1 VKLWLR
7 FPATPSSDAT
17 RTQRRR
23 SLLLAVIGI
32 AVLPLAWRGTSCG
45 QDFDFHLEG
54 WLDVVDHW
62 HHGILYP
69 HWASAANYLAG
80 EPRFVFYPPLSWI
93 LGALLGVV
101 LPWTWT
107 PLAFTLIALLGAGF
121 SFRAMAREWMPLDL
135 ATIAACLYV
144 LNPYMLFVAYER
156 DAMAELLAATWM
168 PLLVLYALREKPSF
182 LPLSVTIAALWLTNA
197 PAAVMGCY
205 MLVILV
211 LIASLR
217 EKTWRLAA
225 CATCALALGLA
236 LAGFWLIPAVY
247 QQRWVEI
254 DRAIGPLMHVEDSFL
269 FAYASTTHVA
279 PEDMFDVVY
288 HNQVLRTAS
297 WIGVAL
303 IVATALAAW
312 LAFARSRVPH
322 PGRAES
328 REVVPQTSQVRASR
342 VGSLWTPLVVIAVIV
357 TALQFRFTDLL
368 WRIAPKLQYLQFPWR
383 WMMVLGLVF
392 AALAGLAIRH
402 EQTTRRAIAARGLTM
417 LLLAGAMAVLSSLL
431 FWLPCDDEDNITAQI
446 TTFHTKGFEGT
457 DEYTPQPADNSQ
469 IPQSLPAVR
478 LLRTP
483 NAEAA
488 TSAGE
493 NPPWSPDNAQE
504 IPATITIHRWTPE
517 HIDASIAATIPGY
530 AVLRLMDYP
539 AWRITLNGAELR
551 DHAHRNDGL
560 LVIPVA
566 AGSNAIAIRWRITSD
581 QSAGIALSLAALAV
595 TLIFGWKER
604 RSRSANSIN

>member
-1 VKLWLR
+1 VRFWLR

-32 AVLPLAWRGTSCG
+32 AVLPLAYRGTSCG

-80 EPRFVFYPPLSWI
+80 EPRFVFYPPISWL
-93 LGALLGVV
+93 LGALLGV
-101 LPWTWT
+101 LMPWTWT
-107 PLAFTLIALLGAGF
+107 PLAFTLIAFLGAGF
-121 SFRAMAREWMPLDL
+121 SFRAMAREWMPLDH

-156 DAMAELLAATWM
+156 GAMAELLAATGM
-168 PLLVLYALREKPSF
+168 PLLVLYALREKPAF
-182 LPLSVTIAALWLTNA
+182 LPLSLTIAALWLTNA

-205 MLVILV
+205 LLVILV
-211 LIASLR
+211 AVASLSEKFRPDQTHPEKSWRLIARS
-217 EKTWRLAA
+217 A
-225 CATCALALGLA
+225 CALALGLS
-236 LAGFWLIPAVY
+236 LAGFWLVPAVY

-254 DRAIGPLMHVEDSFL
+254 SRAIGPLMHVEDSFL
-269 FAYASTTHVA
+269 FGYANTAYTA
-279 PEDMFDVVY
+279 PADMFDVVY

-297 WIGVAL
+297 WIVVAL
-303 IVATALAAW
+303 IAATAIAGL
-312 LAFARSRVPH
+312 LSR
-322 PGRAES
+322 RK
-328 REVVPQTSQVRASR
+328 RTL
-342 VGSLWTPLVVIAVIV
+342 LWTPLVIVAAVV

-368 WRIAPKLQYLQFPWR
+368 WRLAPKLQYLQFPWR

-392 AALAGLAIRH
+392 AALAGLAIRS
-402 EQTTRRAIAARGLTM
+402 EQTIRRSIATRGLVM
-417 LLLAGAMAVLSSLL
+417 LLLAGSMAVLSSFL
-431 FWLPCDDEDNITAQI
+431 FWLPCDDEDNVTAQI
-446 TTFHTKGFEGT
+446 ATFHAKGFEGT
-457 DEYTPQPADNSQ
+457 DEYTPEPADNSQ

-488 TSAGE
+488 TSGD
-493 NPPWSPDNAQE
+493 NPAWCPDSKEE
-504 IPATITIHRWTPE
+504 IPATIAIHRRTPE
-517 HIDASIAATIPGY
+517 RIDATIATKTPGY

-539 AWRITLNGAELR
+539 AWRIVLNNSKLQT
-551 DHAHRNDGL
+551 HPTRNDGL
-560 LVIPVA
+560 LVIPIA
-566 AGSNAIAIRWRITSD
+566 AGSNTIAIRWRITPD
-581 QSAGIALSLAALAV
+581 QEAGMALSLAALAF
-595 TLIFGWKER
+595 TLIYAWSER
-604 RSRSANSIN
+604 RNRSGNRIQ